1 MKKAVYSPE
10 AAEPASSE
18 SVADRISERYGIPKA
33 EVEALLGGNKPI
45 PTGEAHPMT
54 MGALM
59 NKQQQPI
66 EPMTQDNKWH
76 PIAMLGMVL
85 GILGI
90 LALGAAIILILKW
103 NGHLAT
109 PEMAAEHTVAPAPSR
124 VDSTSQAPD
133 TAPNFVI
140 QDSMTLEEMEAMPH
154 EEAKPAKQQVKRKA
168 PMRRH
173 YTTSNNLEA
182 QERLAEM
189 RAEGNRRAK
198 IQRITKGGVT
208 LYQVR

>member
-1 MKKAVYSPE
+1 
-10 AAEPASSE
+10 
-18 SVADRISERYGIPKA
+18 
-33 EVEALLGGNKPI
+33 
-45 PTGEAHPMT
+45 
-54 MGALM
+54 
-59 NKQQQPI
+59 
-66 EPMTQDNKWH
+66 
-76 PIAMLGMVL
+76 MLGMVL

-109 PEMAAEHTVAPAPSR
+109 PEMATEHATAPAPTR
-124 VDSTSQAPD
+124 ADSTAHATD

-154 EEAKPAKQQVKRKA
+154 EEPKPTKQPIKRKA
-168 PMRRH
+168 PAKRH

-189 RAEGNRRAK
+189 RAEGNQRAR